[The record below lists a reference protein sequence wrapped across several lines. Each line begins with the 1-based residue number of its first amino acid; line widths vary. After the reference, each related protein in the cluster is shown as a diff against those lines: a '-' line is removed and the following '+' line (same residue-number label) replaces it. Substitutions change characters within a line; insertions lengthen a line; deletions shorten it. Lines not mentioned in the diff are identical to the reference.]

1 MLLRELLPSVLLL
14 ELLLD
19 DFENFNMEGKG
30 KGVEKVFI
38 IKETHKIMYTS
49 LYVRSTAPYFCCC
62 QRKLLSLP
70 LFKPQQCWI
79 DMLEEPYLIAKS
91 ISMVRMLLFHIIHVH
106 INGVRLQ

>member
-30 KGVEKVFI
+30 EGVEKVFI

-49 LYVRSTAPYFCCC
+49 VYVRSTAPHFFCCC
-62 QRKLLSLP
+62 CCCCVVVVLSTEIVK
-70 LFKPQQCWI
+70 FTF
-79 DMLEEPYLIAKS
+79 
-91 ISMVRMLLFHIIHVH
+91 V
-106 INGVRLQ
+106 

>member
-30 KGVEKVFI
+30 QGVEKVFI

-49 LYVRSTAPYFCCC
+49 VYVRSTAPHFFCCC
-62 QRKLLSLP
+62 CCCVVVVLSTEIVK
-70 LFKPQQCWI
+70 FTF
-79 DMLEEPYLIAKS
+79 
-91 ISMVRMLLFHIIHVH
+91 V
-106 INGVRLQ
+106 

>member
-30 KGVEKVFI
+30 EGVEKVFI

-49 LYVRSTAPYFCCC
+49 VYVRTTAPHFFRCCC
-62 QRKLLSLP
+62 CCVVVVLSTEIVK
-70 LFKPQQCWI
+70 FTF
-79 DMLEEPYLIAKS
+79 
-91 ISMVRMLLFHIIHVH
+91 V
-106 INGVRLQ
+106 